1 MSGWLSA
8 PAERTAALITARNIG
23 GVVDSLEIGVCVFA
37 DHDRAV
43 ADAPFWLRSAD
54 GHTALATGDLVA
66 SSSSPASLPVGE
78 RSSRRVS
85 IEGANGFGDD
95 GSRNAAVGCAVVCS
109 ARFVGCAV
117 DGCDEVVVRDDHVF
131 TREFRTALDGAT
143 LPEVDHPTV
152 SLTSSWSAP
161 QRRSEVHVNRM
172 LRSPEP
178 FRDPAILRTVLAHKA
193 LGNRTVG
200 ALEAPYRSPII
211 NQALKQSGI
220 ARRNSSKQHLSS
232 VSTMTG
238 ARRRSQVNLTAPVRP
253 VTRGWTSS
261 AASPRAKM
269 SAASTLS
276 SSATSPNDQRRR
288 SSMTIRGLKYAG
300 DSTHRP

>member
-1 MSGWLSA
+1 MKSLLRCGGTASAPADGGQAGTGELPVYRSPILRHGMSGWLSA

-178 FRDPAILRTVLAHKA
+178 FRDPAILRTVLVHKMRSVTERSEH
-193 LGNRTVG
+193 LRHRT
-200 ALEAPYRSPII
+200 A
-211 NQALKQSGI
+211 
-220 ARRNSSKQHLSS
+220 
-232 VSTMTG
+232 
-238 ARRRSQVNLTAPVRP
+238 
-253 VTRGWTSS
+253 
-261 AASPRAKM
+261 
-269 SAASTLS
+269 
-276 SSATSPNDQRRR
+276 RR
-288 SSMTIRGLKYAG
+288 SSIKL
-300 DSTHRP
+300 